1 MLIKQGERLINAR
14 NWSELV
20 KPDQILREEE
30 TASGT
35 HGKFICEPLER
46 GYGTTI
52 GNAMRR
58 VLLASLQ
65 GAAFVSVKITGVQHE
80 FTTIHGVL
88 EDVTD
93 VILNLKQVRLRLDTD
108 EPQRLIL
115 RVDRKGP
122 VTAAQIQTNQHV
134 EVLNP
139 ELHIA
144 TLTEDVVLEMELEAR
159 MGKGYVPADMHEGLS
174 EEIGL
179 IKLDSSFSPVRKV
192 AYTVEQA
199 RVGQMTNYD
208 RLLLEVWTDG
218 SLTPEDAIAY
228 SAKIIKDQI
237 SVFINFDERVSG
249 DMRLGSSD
257 GGEVNEHLF
266 KSIDDLELS
275 VRATNCL
282 RSANIALGGEPWC
295 AMNVACFPQALAE
308 DDPEQAL
315 TNILRGG
322 QDALLEAGAVL
333 AGGHTV
339 QDDELKYGLAVTGII
354 DPAHIAV
361 NDGLRPGQCLLL
373 TKALGTGILATAV
386 KARWEGAA
394 ESEAELIIR
403 AFHLPAATDI
413 TGFGLGGHALE
424 MALASN
430 ACVALDTAAL
440 PLLPRVLEYARDGLI
455 PAGSHLNRKHWACST
470 LVEPGVDEALESVTF
485 DAQTSGGLLLAV
497 PPDLLGPVRDMLES
511 GGDLAREVGEVLPP
525 RTDGKA
531 LLLR

>member
-35 HGKFICEPLER
+35 HGKFVCEPLER

-65 GAAFVSVKITGVQHE
+65 GAAFVSVKIIGVQHE

-88 EDVTD
+88 EDITD
-93 VILNLKQVRLRLDTD
+93 VILNIKQVRLRMDTE
-108 EPQRLIL
+108 EPQRLTL
-115 RVDRKGP
+115 RVERKGP
-122 VTAAQIQTNQHV
+122 VTAADIVANQHV

-139 ELHIA
+139 DLHIA
-144 TLTEDVVLEMELEAR
+144 TLTEDVVLEMELEVR
-159 MGKGYVPADMHEGLS
+159 MGKGYVPADMHEGLAD
-174 EEIGL
+174 EIGL

-192 AYTVEQA
+192 AYTVEQS

-249 DMRLGSSD
+249 DMRNGSGES
-257 GGEVNEHLF
+257 GEVNEHLF

-282 RSANIALGGEPWC
+282 RSANIGLVGE
-295 AMNVACFPQALAE
+295 L
-308 DDPEQAL
+308 
-315 TNILRGG
+315 
-322 QDALLEAGAVL
+322 
-333 AGGHTV
+333 V
-339 QDDELKYGLAVTGII
+339 QRT
-354 DPAHIAV
+354 
-361 NDGLRPGQCLLL
+361 
-373 TKALGTGILATAV
+373 
-386 KARWEGAA
+386 
-394 ESEAELIIR
+394 EAEMLK
-403 AFHLPAATDI
+403 TKN
-413 TGFGLGGHALE
+413 FGRK
-424 MALASN
+424 S
-430 ACVALDTAAL
+430 LD
-440 PLLPRVLEYARDGLI
+440 EI
-455 PAGSHLNRKHWACST
+455 K
-470 LVEPGVDEALESVTF
+470 GV
-485 DAQTSGGLLLAV
+485 
-497 PPDLLGPVRDMLES
+497 LLGMGLDFGMKVDSFDKKYQEWKRKQQNE
-511 GGDLAREVGEVLPP
+511 A
-525 RTDGKA
+525 
-531 LLLR
+531 

>member
-20 KPDQILREEE
+20 KPEQILRDEEN
-30 TASGT
+30 ASAT
-35 HGKFICEPLER
+35 YAKFICEPLER

-65 GAAFVSVKITGVQHE
+65 GAAFVAVRINGVQHE

-93 VILNLKQVRLRLDTD
+93 VVLNLKQVRLRMDTD
-108 EPQRLIL
+108 EPQRLTL
-115 RVDRKGP
+115 RADKKGN
-122 VTAAQIQTNQHV
+122 VTAAMIQANQHV

-144 TLTEDVVLEMELEAR
+144 TLTEDIPLEMELEAR
-159 MGKGYVPADMHEGLS
+159 MGKGYVPADMHDGLA

-208 RLLLEVWTDG
+208 KLILEVWTDG
-218 SLTPEDAIAY
+218 SLTPEDAVAY

-249 DMRLGSSD
+249 DMHLGVGDNS
-257 GGEVNEHLF
+257 ELNEHLF

-282 RSANIALGGEPWC
+282 RSANIATVGE
-295 AMNVACFPQALAE
+295 L
-308 DDPEQAL
+308 
-315 TNILRGG
+315 
-322 QDALLEAGAVL
+322 
-333 AGGHTV
+333 V
-339 QDDELKYGLAVTGII
+339 Q
-354 DPAHIAV
+354 
-361 NDGLRPGQCLLL
+361 RS
-373 TKALGTGILATAV
+373 
-386 KARWEGAA
+386 
-394 ESEAELIIR
+394 ESEMLKTKNFGRKSLDEIKSVLLDMGLD
-403 AFHLPAATDI
+403 FGMKVD
-413 TGFGLGGHALE
+413 GFDKKYQE
-424 MALASN
+424 WK
-430 ACVALDTAAL
+430 
-440 PLLPRVLEYARDGLI
+440 
-455 PAGSHLNRKHWACST
+455 RKQQN
-470 LVEPGVDEALESVTF
+470 EA
-485 DAQTSGGLLLAV
+485 
-497 PPDLLGPVRDMLES
+497 
-511 GGDLAREVGEVLPP
+511 
-525 RTDGKA
+525 
-531 LLLR
+531 